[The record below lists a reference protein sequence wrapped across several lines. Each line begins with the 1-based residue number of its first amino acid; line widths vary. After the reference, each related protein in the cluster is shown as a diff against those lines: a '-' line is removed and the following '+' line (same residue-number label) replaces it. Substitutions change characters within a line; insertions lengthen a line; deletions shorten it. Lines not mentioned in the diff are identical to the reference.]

1 MDAGTKLLLPYVRA
15 IHRNAFGYD
24 APPSTLLAIMGA
36 YEFDRLKQ
44 ILGNFRSGLEVA
56 EAFYIDDNNTI
67 YMPTMED
74 LETTLSVVFHEMG
87 HAKDNVEFNKS
98 SNEFT
103 SEAIG
108 FYLDLV
114 SCRNRI
120 GTSGGADTIEGEIY
134 LDNDGMPLLLKP
146 DVCRRIPEEILESW
160 VSFMVLKSGDDESH
174 AMGRI
179 NFMFEMAE
187 RGSIREAMDAVIMAE
202 PQAMKERVDSEI
214 VHMEAPEFYERM
226 LEVNDV
232 VMEFIYSDGKE
243 SGEKHFVQ
251 SFSFSCNVGEMRDNE
266 GIIRYCQ
273 EYAPRGSD
281 LTPMKFLGRSLDD
294 ANNAGFA
301 HFCSDGFGAPL
312 GGTSCKVSFITE
324 GEVQIGTAHAT
335 RAESAEAKK

>member
-1 MDAGTKLLLPYVRA
+1 MRQFEINFGETALLNFVPAVRIGIGVESDLIKAFTMAETGFKLLEQGDMDAGTKLLLPYVRA

-146 DVCRRIPEEILESW
+146 DVCRRIPEEIL
-160 VSFMVLKSGDDESH
+160 K
-174 AMGRI
+174 
-179 NFMFEMAE
+179 
-187 RGSIREAMDAVIMAE
+187 
-202 PQAMKERVDSEI
+202 
-214 VHMEAPEFYERM
+214 
-226 LEVNDV
+226 
-232 VMEFIYSDGKE
+232 
-243 SGEKHFVQ
+243 
-251 SFSFSCNVGEMRDNE
+251 
-266 GIIRYCQ
+266 
-273 EYAPRGSD
+273 
-281 LTPMKFLGRSLDD
+281 
-294 ANNAGFA
+294 AGF
-301 HFCSDGFGAPL
+301 HSW
-312 GGTSCKVSFITE
+312 S
-324 GEVQIGTAHAT
+324 
-335 RAESAEAKK
+335 